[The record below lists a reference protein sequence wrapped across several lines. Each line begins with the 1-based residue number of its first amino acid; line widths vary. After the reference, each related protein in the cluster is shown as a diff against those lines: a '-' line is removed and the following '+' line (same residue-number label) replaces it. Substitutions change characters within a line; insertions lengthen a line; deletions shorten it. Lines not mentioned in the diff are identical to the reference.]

1 MRKRLLYTTNL
12 LLLFFLATNLKSQHR
27 LLNYRLHFSLSP
39 SVSTGARFENG
50 STVAATP
57 NITGTH
63 YLNPLFSILWGRP
76 NPQYTPLQNF
86 ARKFNYSLFFE
97 LILNRQHS
105 VSTGFEIGARGY
117 RIHSDQSDDFIV
129 MYRNINVPVFYTYT
143 SRLGSY
149 WRWRNHFGAAIN
161 RATSVPKFTFDVLD
175 IKQAPTFYPTVFIGT
190 EIAYL
195 QSKGPFT
202 YGIEYHHG
210 FKNVI
215 DHRYYALNYQTD
227 SYIKIFSNGSHFRLN
242 IKWFF
247 AAGSIKVE
255 QRERQHKKHKQA
267 EIFDTYATI
276 PQRIKK
282 MPVEIAVK
290 NTRIDICF
298 RDDQTVDGDSILV
311 ELNGVEIVRVVS
323 LGRAETCFTVDLNP
337 TGGNNL
343 VIHALNLGSIPPNT
357 YEVAYYDGDFRSTL
371 KLKSDLEN
379 SSSINFTVNPQLP
392 REEPEEK
399 E

>member
-1 MRKRLLYTTNL
+1 MSKRLLYTTTAI
-12 LLLFFLATNLKSQHR
+12 LLFLGSNIAHGQHR

-50 STVAATP
+50 TTVAATP

-63 YLNPLFSILWGRP
+63 YLYPLFSLLWGRP

-86 ARKFNYSLFFE
+86 GRKFNYSLIFE

-105 VSTGFEIGARGY
+105 VNIGAEIGARGY
-117 RIHSDQSDDFIV
+117 GIRSDQSDDFIV
-129 MYRNINVPVFYTYT
+129 MYRNINIPLFYTHT
-143 SRLGSY
+143 SRLGDY
-149 WRWRNHFGAAIN
+149 WRWRNHIGGAIN
-161 RATSVPKFTFDVLD
+161 RASSVPKRTFDVFD
-175 IKQAPTFYPTVFIGT
+175 IRSSPTYYPTVFIGT
-190 EIAYL
+190 EISYL
-195 QSKGPFT
+195 QSKGPFS

-227 SYIKIFSNGSHFRLN
+227 DFIKIFSNGSHFRLN

-247 AAGSIKVE
+247 ASGSIKVKE
-255 QRERQHKKHKQA
+255 RQRRKKNKEPEVYDPFATINQREVKL
-267 EIFDTYATI
+267 
-276 PQRIKK
+276 
-282 MPVEIAVK
+282 PVEIQVK

-298 RDDQTVDGDSILV
+298 RDDQTIDGDSIMV
-311 ELNGVEIVRVVS
+311 ELNGLVVS
-323 LGRAETCFTVDLNP
+323 RTILLGRGETCYTVDLKP
-337 TGGNNL
+337 EGGNNL

-379 SSSINFTVNPQLP
+379 SSSINFTVNPNLK
-392 REEPEEK
+392 REEPASEE
-399 E
+399 